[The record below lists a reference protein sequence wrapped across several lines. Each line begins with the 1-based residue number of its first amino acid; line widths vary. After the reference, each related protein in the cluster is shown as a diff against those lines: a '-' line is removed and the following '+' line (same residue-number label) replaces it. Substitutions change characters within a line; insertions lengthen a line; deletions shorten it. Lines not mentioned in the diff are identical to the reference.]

1 MKLQDERRDYERA
14 QLRRST
20 LKSDPFEQFSNW
32 LGAAKEAGVLSDST
46 AFTLATV
53 GPSGRPHQRI
63 VLLKDMDS
71 KGFIFYTNYDSQK
84 GEDLGANHQASMHF
98 AWLPLE
104 QQIRIEGVVE
114 KIDQA
119 TSEAYFHSRPKSSQ
133 LGALAS
139 QQSATIGSR
148 VELEEV
154 YHELTERYADS
165 VVPMPENWG
174 GYRVKPDYFEFWQGG
189 KFRLHDR
196 FCYRQTQTND
206 WHIERLQP

>member
-20 LKSDPFEQFSNW
+20 LKSDPFEQFASW
-32 LGAAKEAGVLSDST
+32 LSAAKEAAVLSDST

-63 VLLKDMDS
+63 VLLKDIDS
-71 KGFIFYTNYDSQK
+71 TGFIFYTNYDSQK
-84 GEDLGANHQASMHF
+84 GQDISANQQASMHF

-114 KIDQA
+114 KVDQA

-139 QQSATIGSR
+139 QQSATIESR
-148 VELEEV
+148 GELEEV
-154 YHELTERYADS
+154 YHELTDRYADQ

-196 FCYRQTQTND
+196 FCYRQSQTND
-206 WHIERLQP
+206 WLIERLQP